1 MYLWNLI
8 IFVFGCVLGFG
19 FLGLFLFIFELCLL
33 LNLFLFIVFILLE
46 FIGEVFVIL
55 KDWVVMG
62 DSFVNDVRVLDFDTF
77 VILVS
82 VVFVVN
88 VIGSVFGTENL
99 REAGIFGVRGIM
111 GGLNIFDM
119 DEL

>member
-1 MYLWNLI
+1 M
-8 IFVFGCVLGFG
+8 
-19 FLGLFLFIFELCLL
+19 
-33 LNLFLFIVFILLE
+33 FILLE

-62 DSFVNDVRVLDFDTF
+62 DSFVNDVRVLDFDTS